1 SPEAFLRAATILI
14 NQQGYRGASVEKI
27 SGLLKVTKGSFYHH
41 NDNKDDLVANCF
53 SRSFAQIRAV
63 QDAAD
68 TRGGSGWDRICTA
81 SATLVRS
88 QLGPGGP
95 LLRVTAFSALPE
107 ALRTETRRT
116 MNRLTE
122 RFGFCLV
129 DGMADGSVR
138 PLDAGI
144 AAQLV
149 SSMVNAAAELPAWV
163 PGVTPDTAADLYA
176 RPLFLG
182 LFAPAA
188 R

>member
-1 SPEAFLRAATILI
+1 MRAATILI

-68 TRGGSGWDRICTA
+68 AKGGSGWDRICTA

-95 LLRVTAFSALPE
+95 LLRVTASAPC
-107 ALRTETRRT
+107 RRP
-116 MNRLTE
+116 
-122 RFGFCLV
+122 C
-129 DGMADGSVR
+129 
-138 PLDAGI
+138 
-144 AAQLV
+144 
-149 SSMVNAAAELPAWV
+149 
-163 PGVTPDTAADLYA
+163 
-176 RPLFLG
+176 
-182 LFAPAA
+182 APRRGAP
-188 R
+188 

>member
-1 SPEAFLRAATILI
+1 SSAAALTMLDTSCAAMP
-14 NQQGYRGASVEKI
+14 AS
-27 SGLLKVTKGSFYHH
+27 SG
-41 NDNKDDLVANCF
+41 
-53 SRSFAQIRAV
+53 
-63 QDAAD
+63 
-68 TRGGSGWDRICTA
+68 
-81 SATLVRS
+81 
-88 QLGPGGP
+88 
-95 LLRVTAFSALPE
+95 
-107 ALRTETRRT
+107 RTETRRT

-163 PGVTPDTAADLYA
+163 PGVTPENAADLYA

-182 LFAPAA
+182 LFAPAV